1 MGMVQILTLN
11 DYRQVIPLL
20 RSFVIRLRRVFYFW
34 LNGALNQWENDVKR
48 ASANHSATS
57 KFQFETLSESREWF
71 WECCR
76 FKCSVFDARDALRSI
91 FISFNFCGS
100 IWKFSNS
107 AFASSSFQW
116 DLLLEFR
123 LSFDEN
129 DGLKLDDRRLNW
141 APKILLQNYDRGFEP
156 LKSDLDVDRICRP
169 PNPDSYLWI
178 LGDRPICYY
187 GHIFS
192 DFVYQVQKSILPSP
206 LTQAPFSNWTSNFE
220 PWPRFKIYLEF

>member
-20 RSFVIRLRRVFYFW
+20 RSFVIRLRRVFKLIYFW
-34 LNGALNQWENDVKR
+34 LNGALSQWENGVKR

-141 APKILLQNYDRGFEP
+141 APKILLQKKRGQ
-156 LKSDLDVDRICRP
+156 
-169 PNPDSYLWI
+169 N
-178 LGDRPICYY
+178 
-187 GHIFS
+187 
-192 DFVYQVQKSILPSP
+192 LPSAEPWCLP
-206 LTQAPFSNWTSNFE
+206 LDTRGSSHLLLRSHLLWLRLPGSEKHTPIPPHSGTFFNWTSNFE
-220 PWPRFKIYLEF
+220 PWPRSKYI